1 MRKKAVGGPG
11 APGPIQPETRS
22 PQARSEE
29 PEPCRQVAGF
39 SLLEED
45 AAERSPLREGGGD
58 PVVGVVAALAH
69 LGDVGRAS
77 GCYPGVVRNTG

>member
-1 MRKKAVGGPG
+1 MGQELQDQSSQRHVVRRPD
-11 APGPIQPETRS
+11 PRNRS
-22 PQARSEE
+22 RVD
-29 PEPCRQVAGF
+29 RWRGV

-58 PVVGVVAALAH
+58 PVVGVVAELAH

-77 GCYPGVVRNTG
+77 GIYPVDDRST